1 MKPGKHLLLPVF
13 YLLAASTAWADD
25 CSVAGNALSCAPDG
39 TYNPADHGG
48 KGMQDYASVS
58 LETTAANRHGYAQY
72 SGQVNSTISR
82 SPRPAAARTA
92 SGS

>member
-1 MKPGKHLLLPVF
+1 MKPGKHLLLPSLFAGRQRGVGGR
-13 YLLAASTAWADD
+13 LQR
-25 CSVAGNALSCAPDG
+25 CGNALSCAPDG

-72 SGQVNSTISR
+72 SGQVQFNDLAVTTSGS
-82 SPRPAAARTA
+82 SARTA
-92 SGS
+92 